1 MKDNL
6 LSVTCIIYN
15 NVNFRKYKGKVL
27 KEHFLKDIV
36 SPGTDTWI
44 EEIQEEHR

>member
-6 LSVTCIIYN
+6 LFVTCFIYN
-15 NVNFRKYKGKVL
+15 NVNCWKDKGKVL

-36 SPGTDTWI
+36 SPGFDTWI